1 MKYELKV
8 IKTLKQYAEYCDLHE
23 KLTIKGDDRDS
34 DTIELL
40 ELLIET
46 FDNKLKRTKQY
57 NPVKLLKDLIDE
69 SWKSQIEFAKE
80 IGLSPQLISD
90 ILNYRRPFSK
100 RTGSKLAKFFAMK
113 ETAFLTEYNLKKERT
128 KRLKRK
134 QTKREQLVNS

>member
-1 MKYELKV
+1 MKKRLKV
-8 IKTLKQYAEYCDLHE
+8 IKTLGQYTEYCDLHE
-23 KLTIKGDDRDS
+23 KLTIKGDKRDN

-46 FDNKLKRTKQY
+46 FDAKRKQNKRY
-57 NPVKLLKDLIDE
+57 NPVKLLKELIEE
-69 SWKSQIEFAKE
+69 SWNSQTEFSKE

-100 RTGSKLAKFFAMK
+100 NTGTKLAKFFAMK

-134 QTKREQLVNS
+134 QTKREQLVN